1 VRSASSLIQVIVA
14 LTLSSACHVDAAVVC
29 PPFESLCI
37 PSGHPPA
44 PSFHPP
50 APSFHPPAPSSRPP
64 VQQPAQPQH
73 RSQDN
78 DTSPSRD
85 TGLNSLPDQA
95 AKLSSDQARANFYYR
110 LFLRYRSYP
119 ETARSLKSN
128 WAYFQARADWQDH
141 KYAAAL
147 RWYRAAIRLAG
158 GNSPTTVG
166 GLWQRELE
174 PLEAWYNQSQ
184 ETREQCERAAI
195 AQRETAKARAK
206 AAYKADIAD
215 CDRRPTEE
223 ERQRC
228 LAAANAVLN
237 GRLQAIAKQYET
249 DIQKCAEL

>member
-1 VRSASSLIQVIVA
+1 MRMRSAFSLIPVIVA
-14 LTLSSACHVDAAVVC
+14 LTLSSTFRVDAALVC
-29 PPFESLCI
+29 PPFESRCI

-44 PSFHPP
+44 PSWH
-50 APSFHPPAPSSRPP
+50 PP
-64 VQQPAQPQH
+64 VQQPAQPQPQQ

-78 DTSPSRD
+78 DTSPPRD
-85 TGLNSLPDQA
+85 TSLNSIPDQA

-119 ETARSLKSN
+119 ETARSLKSD

-141 KYAAAL
+141 KYTAAL

-166 GLWQRELE
+166 GLWQKELE

-184 ETREQCERAAI
+184 EAREQCERAAI

-206 AAYKADIAD
+206 AAYNQDIAD

-228 LAAANAVLN
+228 LAAANAVFN

-249 DIQKCAEL
+249 DMQKCAEL